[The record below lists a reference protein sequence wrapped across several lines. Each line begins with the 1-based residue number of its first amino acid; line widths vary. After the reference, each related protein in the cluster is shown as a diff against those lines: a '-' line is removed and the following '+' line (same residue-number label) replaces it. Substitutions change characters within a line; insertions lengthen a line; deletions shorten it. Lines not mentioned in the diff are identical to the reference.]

1 MHDVKDRCF
10 KAMAAEI
17 TRHGSKTRKF
27 IGDAIMAVFGLPHA
41 HAHAHEDD
49 ALRTVRAAASMRTAL
64 VRDVRRARR
73 RPTGPP
79 GSPFGTVAA
88 RPPVARPALA
98 HLRTQELAPGTAGA
112 RQPA

>member
-1 MHDVKDRCF
+1 MHDVKDRYF
-10 KAMAAEI
+10 RAMAAGI
-17 TRHGSKTRKF
+17 TRHGGKTRKF
-27 IGDAIMAVFGLPHA
+27 IGDAIMAVFGLPR
-41 HAHAHEDD
+41 AHEGD
-49 ALRTVRAAASMRTAL
+49 ALRTVRAAAGMRTAL
-64 VRDVRRARR
+64 VQDVRRARR

-79 GSPFGTVAA
+79 GTPFGTVAA

>member
-27 IGDAIMAVFGLPHA
+27 IGDAIMAVFGLPRPY
-41 HAHAHEDD
+41 END